1 MLAFQ
6 CVSYYG
12 PNLVEGVGTGSPPGQ
27 EQTQA
32 DRLEDPANRTNCHRV
47 QGSLLREDLAH
58 NLHSRV
64 SFESSGY
71 FTRDRENIH
80 RERS

>member
-6 CVSYYG
+6 GVSYYNL
-12 PNLVEGVGTGSPPGQ
+12 NLVEGVGTGSPPGQ

-32 DRLEDPANRTNCHRV
+32 DRLEDSADSTNCHGV

-58 NLHSRV
+58 NLHTLV
-64 SFESSGY
+64 SL
-71 FTRDRENIH
+71 
-80 RERS
+80 